1 MDQTVPTTEKTRDR
15 LAEITL
21 DTKSLGRSSA
31 NVEHERE
38 VAIFDILDGNA
49 FCVDGMDAGPY
60 KLHLA
65 MVEDRLLLAITAA
78 ANDETVEHSV
88 SLTPLK
94 RIVKDYFM
102 ICEFLLRSGPDRA
115 SGTHSADRCQPPCAP
130 RRRKRR
136 FARKAVAE
144 NCRR

>member
-78 ANDETVEHSV
+78 ANDETV
-88 SLTPLK
+88 
-94 RIVKDYFM
+94 
-102 ICEFLLRSGPDRA
+102 G
-115 SGTHSADRCQPPCAP
+115 
-130 RRRKRR
+130 
-136 FARKAVAE
+136 
-144 NCRR
+144 